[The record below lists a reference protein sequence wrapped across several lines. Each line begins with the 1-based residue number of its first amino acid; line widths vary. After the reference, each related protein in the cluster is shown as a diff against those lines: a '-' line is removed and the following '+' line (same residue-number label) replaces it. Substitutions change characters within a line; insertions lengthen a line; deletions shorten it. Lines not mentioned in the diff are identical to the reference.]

1 MSPTT
6 IGNSVAA
13 ALAGAGYAKTAQDV
27 TTATQ
32 AYTTQATQAAL
43 TQRVEQQKSALA
55 GTPYY
60 PTVTSSSFNMT
71 TTPFTGLKDL
81 PRFAEGGVLGAGQ
94 WGIAGESGPELIRGP
109 AQVVPQK
116 GGEGVTVNDYRVTHV
131 YGVTEPQNVVA
142 RLEGDAK
149 DRNGYSG
156 AAMRAA
162 RLAA

>member
-1 MSPTT
+1 MAAAGMSPTT
-6 IGNSVAA
+6 IGAAVAS

-60 PTVTSSSFNMT
+60 PSVTSSSFNT
-71 TTPFTGLKDL
+71 TTTQSPFTGLKDL

-109 AQVVPQK
+109 AQVVPAK
-116 GGEGVTVNDYRVTHV
+116 GRRGRHGE
-131 YGVTEPQNVVA
+131 
-142 RLEGDAK
+142 
-149 DRNGYSG
+149 
-156 AAMRAA
+156 
-162 RLAA
+162 

>member
-1 MSPTT
+1 MAAAGMSPTT
-6 IGNSVAA
+6 IGAAVAS

-43 TQRVEQQKSALA
+43 TQRVEQQKAALA

-60 PTVTSSSFNMT
+60 PSVTSSSFNT
-71 TTPFTGLKDL
+71 TDYTVALHRLKDL
-81 PRFAEGGVLGAGQ
+81 PRFAEGGILGAGQ

-116 GGEGVTVNDYRVTHV
+116 AQRWRPVNTI
-131 YGVTEPQNVVA
+131 A
-142 RLEGDAK
+142 
-149 DRNGYSG
+149 
-156 AAMRAA
+156 
-162 RLAA
+162 